1 MTSSE
6 TATTGN
12 IHSDRCAAILEHMRR
27 EDMSAMILGTGP
39 DLEFFTGLDISSHE
53 RLTALVIQTDG
64 DDFLIAPAVDS
75 GRAVRERTAEIG
87 VRLIPWQDGQSP
99 YELIVRNLVLPDI
112 GDGGFAG
119 RGVGLGASLTAD
131 HVLNIQ
137 DGLAELNHGCVLA
150 GPVIDELR
158 MVKTDHEIE
167 ELAAAGAA
175 IDRVHARVPELLQ
188 PGRTEAE
195 IAEEITAMILE
206 EGHISVDFVI
216 VGSGPNG
223 ADPHHSFSYRKL
235 RTGELV
241 VVDIGGALPSGY
253 RSDCTRTYLV
263 ADSDPQVISERV
275 LDMYR
280 VLEKAQAAAVKAV
293 RPGVTAGEID
303 RVARDAIAAAGY
315 GEQFIHRT
323 GHGIGLTTHE
333 APSISSGSATV
344 LQPGMAF
351 SVEPGIYFTGDVGAR
366 IEDIVVV
373 TENGVRLLNNRPR
386 SLFW

>member
-1 MTSSE
+1 MTSTE
-6 TATTGN
+6 TASTGTMYR
-12 IHSDRCAAILEHMRR
+12 DRCAAVLDHMR
-27 EDMSAMILGTGP
+27 EAGVSAMILGTGP
-39 DLEFFTGLDISSHE
+39 DLEFFTGLRISSHE

-64 DDFLIAPAVDS
+64 EDFLVVPAVDA
-75 GRAVRERTAEIG
+75 GRAVRTTATETGIT
-87 VRLIPWQDGQSP
+87 LMPWRDGDSP
-99 YELIVRNLVLPDI
+99 YELILRNLALPDS
-112 GDGGFAG
+112 GDEAG
-119 RGVGLGASLTAD
+119 RVPGVALGAALTAD

-137 DGLAELNHGCVLA
+137 DGLSRINYGCVLA
-150 GPVIDELR
+150 GPVIDRLR
-158 MVKTDHEIE
+158 MVKTGYEIE

-195 IAEEITAMILE
+195 IAEEITGMILE
-206 EGHISVDFVI
+206 EGHTSVDFVI

-223 ADPHHSFSYRKL
+223 ADPHHSFSDRKL

-263 ADSDPQVISERV
+263 ADTDPQVMTERV

-303 RVARDAIAAAGY
+303 RIAREAISAAGY

-333 APSISSGSATV
+333 APSISADSGTV
-344 LQPGMAF
+344 LEPGMAF
-351 SVEPGIYFTGDVGAR
+351 SVEPGIYITDEVGAR

-373 TENGVRLLNNRPR
+373 TDDGVRPLNNRPR